1 MANNVSIATRPL
13 VYSAFRYIN
22 NKVWTALAEYI
33 DNSLQSFL
41 NHRDVLKGMNHDG
54 KLNVSIN
61 IDFVNDTITI
71 VDDAYG
77 IEEENYQRAFE
88 LANIPLDGNGLN
100 EFGMGMKVSSI
111 WLSDKWSVETS
122 AYGENVKKT
131 FVFDLKEVIDNE
143 ETELPIVTEYANVS
157 DHYTIVTLKQLT
169 NNKPSSRQLSHIK
182 KHLASIYTK
191 FIREGVINLTVN
203 GELLEYH
210 ELPCLKAPYYKNPTL
225 PSKLWKKE
233 ICFEAP
239 KPNGN
244 GKYVVKGF
252 IGILETMST
261 STDNGFLL
269 FRRDRV
275 IGTSYEDRY
284 RPEELCGQVG
294 SPRYKRIF
302 GELYLEGFDVS
313 FTKNSFQED
322 DDLKV
327 FMELLKEEIAN
338 DKQFDLF
345 GQAQYYVKPRTAK
358 QTSQMGA
365 SLIKTIAQEIG
376 KTIQVAS
383 TSTITTQSDG
393 DDKTQNQLSSAVN
406 TSQSGTVQVSTSAV
420 NNSTGVDTIEDSDV
434 SIKPIK
440 TKVHYSDGKE
450 FDIEFRCEY
459 GSNPYELYNL
469 ILDNNTGCYTSVINL
484 KNPFFEQFSDALSKP
499 NGINQIAYV
508 LKTMIAAEVRLTNN
522 GNQGGIAFRNEF
534 NKLFGT
540 L

>member
-33 DNSLQSFL
+33 DNSLQSFI
-41 NHRDVLKGMNHDG
+41 NHREELEKINHDG

-61 IDFVNDTITI
+61 LDFENDTITI
-71 VDDAYG
+71 KDDAYG
-77 IEEENYQRAFE
+77 IEETNYQRAFE
-88 LANIPLDGNGLN
+88 LANIPLDANGLN
-100 EFGMGMKVSSI
+100 EFGMGMKVSSV

-131 FVFDLKEVIDNE
+131 FVFDLKEVVDNE
-143 ETELPIVTEYANVS
+143 QTELPIVVEDADSY

-169 NNKPSSRQLSHIK
+169 NNKPSSRQLNNIK

-191 FIREGVINLTVN
+191 FIREGIINLTIN
-203 GELLEYH
+203 DELLEYH
-210 ELPCLKAPYYKNPTL
+210 ELTCLNAPYYKTPN
-225 PSKLWKKE
+225 SSSVKWRKE
-233 ICFEAP
+233 ISFEAP
-239 KPNGN
+239 KPNGK

-252 IGILETMST
+252 IGLLETMST
-261 STDNGFLL
+261 SIDNGFLL

-275 IGTSYEDRY
+275 IGTSYDDRY

-294 SPRYKRIF
+294 SPRFKRVF

-322 DDLKV
+322 DDLKA
-327 FMELLKEEIAN
+327 FMELLKEEIAS

-345 GQAQYYVKPRTAK
+345 GQAQYYVKPKTAK
-358 QTSQMGA
+358 QKTEMGE
-365 SLIKTIAQEIG
+365 SLIKKIAQG
-376 KTIQVAS
+376 FDKTIKTDPVQSS
-383 TSTITTQSDG
+383 TAIQNTEEEQPS
-393 DDKTQNQLSSAVN
+393 KTQIPEGNEEQNSNIKTAVITDVVTEN
-406 TSQSGTVQVSTSAV
+406 DDDSQ
-420 NNSTGVDTIEDSDV
+420 I
-434 SIKPIK
+434 SIPPIK
-440 TKVHYSDGKE
+440 TMVKFSDGKKFE
-450 FDIEFRCEY
+450 IEFRCEY
-459 GSNPYELYNL
+459 GNNPYELYNL
-469 ILDNNTGCYTSVINL
+469 TEDEDTGSYTSVINL
-484 KNPFFEQFSDALSKP
+484 KNPFFEQFSEALSRP
-499 NGINQIAYV
+499 DGINQIAYV
-508 LKTMIAAEVRLTNN
+508 LKTMIASEVRLSNN

>member
-41 NHRDVLKGMNHDG
+41 NHREELEKINHDG

-61 IDFVNDTITI
+61 LDFDNDTITI
-71 VDDAYG
+71 KDDAYG
-77 IEEENYQRAFE
+77 IEEANYERAFE
-88 LANIPLDGNGLN
+88 LANIPLDANGLN
-100 EFGMGMKVSSI
+100 EFGMGMKVSSV

-122 AYGENVKKT
+122 AFGENVKKT
-131 FVFDLKEVIDNE
+131 FVFDLKEVVDNE
-143 ETELPIVTEYANVS
+143 ETELPIAVEDADST

-169 NNKPSSRQLSHIK
+169 NNKPSSRQLNNIK

-191 FIREGVINLTVN
+191 FIREGIINLTVN
-203 GELLEYH
+203 DELLEYH
-210 ELPCLKAPYYKNPTL
+210 ELACLNAPYYKTPNG
-225 PSKLWKKE
+225 PSVLWRKE
-233 ICFEAP
+233 ICFKAP
-239 KPNGN
+239 KPDNKGM
-244 GKYVVKGF
+244 YVVKGF
-252 IGILETMST
+252 VGLLETMST
-261 STDNGFLL
+261 SIDNGFLL

-284 RPEELCGQVG
+284 RPEDLCGQVG
-294 SPRYKRIF
+294 SPRFKRIF

-322 DDLKV
+322 DDLKL
-327 FMELLKEEIAN
+327 FMELLKDDIAS

-345 GQAQYYVKPRTAK
+345 GQAQNYVKPKTAK
-358 QTSQMGA
+358 QKSQMGV
-365 SLIKTIAQEIG
+365 SLIKKIAQGIDR
-376 KTIQVAS
+376 
-383 TSTITTQSDG
+383 TITAVPKQQS
-393 DDKTQNQLSSAVN
+393 TAIQTVSNLSNQAQNIGGVDEPKVVTTPVN
-406 TSQSGTVQVSTSAV
+406 TAC
-420 NNSTGVDTIEDSDV
+420 VDTKDDDSNQI
-434 SIKPIK
+434 SIPPIK
-440 TKVHYSDGKE
+440 TKVQFSDGKE

-459 GSNPYELYNL
+459 GNNPYELYNL
-469 ILDNNTGCYTSVINL
+469 TLDDATGCYTSVINL

-499 NGINQIAYV
+499 DGINQIAYV
-508 LKTMIAAEVRLTNN
+508 LKTMIASEVRLANN
-522 GNQGGIAFRNEF
+522 GNPGGMAFRNEF

>member
-41 NHRDVLKGMNHDG
+41 NHRDELEKINHDG

-61 IDFVNDTITI
+61 LDFDNDTITI
-71 VDDAYG
+71 KDDAYG
-77 IEEENYQRAFE
+77 IEEANYERAFE
-88 LANIPLDGNGLN
+88 LANIPLDANGLN
-100 EFGMGMKVSSI
+100 EFGMGMKVSSV

-131 FVFDLKEVIDNE
+131 FVFDLKEVVDNE
-143 ETELPIVTEYANVS
+143 ETELPIAVEDADST

-169 NNKPSSRQLSHIK
+169 NNKPSSRQLNNIK

-191 FIREGVINLTVN
+191 FIREGIINLTVN
-203 GELLEYH
+203 DELLEYH
-210 ELPCLKAPYYKNPTL
+210 ELACLNAPYYKTPNG
-225 PSKLWKKE
+225 PSVLWKKE
-233 ICFEAP
+233 ICFKAP
-239 KPNGN
+239 KPDNKGM
-244 GKYVVKGF
+244 YVVKGF
-252 IGILETMST
+252 IGLLETMST
-261 STDNGFLL
+261 SIDNGFLL

-284 RPEELCGQVG
+284 RPEDLCGQVG
-294 SPRYKRIF
+294 SPRFKRIF

-322 DDLKV
+322 DDLKL
-327 FMELLKEEIAN
+327 FMELLKDDIAS

-345 GQAQYYVKPRTAK
+345 GQAQNYVKPKTAK
-358 QTSQMGA
+358 QKSQMGV
-365 SLIKTIAQEIG
+365 SLIKKIAQGIG
-376 KTIQVAS
+376 KTITAVPKQQS
-383 TSTITTQSDG
+383 TAIQTVSNLSNQAQNSGGVDKPKVVTTTINT
-393 DDKTQNQLSSAVN
+393 ACVN
-406 TSQSGTVQVSTSAV
+406 TK
-420 NNSTGVDTIEDSDV
+420 DDDSNQI
-434 SIKPIK
+434 SIPPIK
-440 TKVHYSDGKE
+440 TKVQFSDGKE

-459 GSNPYELYNL
+459 GNNQYELYNL
-469 ILDNNTGCYTSVINL
+469 TLDDATGCYTSVINL

-499 NGINQIAYV
+499 DGINQIAYV
-508 LKTMIAAEVRLTNN
+508 LKTMIASEVRLTNN
-522 GNQGGIAFRNEF
+522 GNPGGMAFRNEF